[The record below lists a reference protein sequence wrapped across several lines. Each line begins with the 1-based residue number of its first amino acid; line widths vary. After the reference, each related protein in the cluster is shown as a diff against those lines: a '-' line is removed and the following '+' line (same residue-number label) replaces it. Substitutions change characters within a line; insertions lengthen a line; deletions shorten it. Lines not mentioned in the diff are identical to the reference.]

1 MNKKWSQNDLIQED
15 DYEQDIDKV
24 DTSPLLAKLEKD
36 DKCKHKSSPARAFKY
51 QKHLNH
57 KNELLYHL
65 NKHRWAEQD
74 HPILLK
80 TTSVCVT

>member
-15 DYEQDIDKV
+15 DYEQDIDEV
-24 DTSPLLAKLEKD
+24 DTSPLLSKLEKD

-57 KNELLYHL
+57 K
-65 NKHRWAEQD
+65 
-74 HPILLK
+74 
-80 TTSVCVT
+80 